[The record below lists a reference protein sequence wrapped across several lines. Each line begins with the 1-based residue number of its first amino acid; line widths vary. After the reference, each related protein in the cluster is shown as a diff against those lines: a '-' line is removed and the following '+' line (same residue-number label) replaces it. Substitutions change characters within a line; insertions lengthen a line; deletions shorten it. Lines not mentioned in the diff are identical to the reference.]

1 MVDVALVL
9 VDDWPVR
16 NSWFVQLVLE
26 NINDYFPTPESVQ
39 PSVDIDATVL
49 VDFGPA
55 GHSRVTY
62 KVLEPA
68 KENWPNSMYVQ
79 PSALEGAVSKVE
91 Y

>member
-1 MVDVALVL
+1 M
-9 VDDWPVR
+9 
-16 NSWFVQLVLE
+16 
-26 NINDYFPTPESVQ
+26 
-39 PSVDIDATVL
+39 DIDATVL

-68 KENWPNSMYVQ
+68 KENFPNSMYVQ